1 MAEVT
6 NYLDLGYPVDVI
18 YLDFKKAFDKVPHRR
33 LILKLESHG
42 ISGNVV
48 RWIESWLCGRKQR
61 VMLGGQGI

>member
-18 YLDFKKAFDKVPHRR
+18 YLDLKKAFDKVPHRR
-33 LILKLESHG
+33 LILKLESRG